1 MTYTSETI
9 CAISG
14 AALVNLKRW
23 YRSGIIHKYPSDRE
37 WTEAQLQEVMDIT
50 RLTSQG
56 ATIREIKTAQAG
68 AHPLRTG
75 GWAARRGDML
85 WQLEF
90 GSPQSLRVLLRKLAS
105 NFTGDDF
112 VLRLLLPLHQWLRDD
127 TRAGASRRMER
138 FHQLMVAHAGS
149 VTRHATRA
157 AAIPL
162 LLENVSEKHQTDIW
176 LEAIRL
182 SGQGFCVEVRSFCAL
197 YPSVNVHQHHL
208 YWCGAGLTEMM
219 YQHFLTRQQKGYPVL
234 LCGPDR
240 RVHHLYPQPQL
251 HAVA

>member
-1 MTYTSETI
+1 MTYSSETI

-14 AALVNLKRW
+14 SSLHNLKRW
-23 YRSGIIHKYPSDRE
+23 YRSGLIHKQPSGSD
-37 WTEAQLQEVMDIT
+37 WTDAQLQEVIEMT

-56 ATIREIKTAQAG
+56 ATLREIKIAQAG
-68 AHPLRTG
+68 AYPVRTG

-90 GSPQSLRVLLRKLAS
+90 GSEQSLAVLLRKFAS

-112 VLRLLLPLHQWLRDD
+112 VLRLLVPLNQWLQHD
-127 TRAGASRRMER
+127 TRAGAFRRMER
-138 FHQLMVAHAGS
+138 FHQLIIAHAGS
-149 VTRHATRA
+149 VTRNATRA

-162 LLENVSEKHQTDIW
+162 LLEKVSERNQTDIW

-182 SGQGFCVEVRSFCAL
+182 SGQGFCVEVRASSDL
-197 YPSVNVHQHHL
+197 LSSISPHQHHL
-208 YWCGAGLTEMM
+208 YWCGAGLTERLH
-219 YQHFLTRQQKGYPVL
+219 QHYLTRLNDGHPVL

-240 RVHHLYPQPQL
+240 RVHHLYPQLP
-251 HAVA
+251 AAA

>member
-1 MTYTSETI
+1 MTYSSETI

-14 AALVNLKRW
+14 AALHNLKRW
-23 YRSGIIHKYPSDRE
+23 TRSGFIHKHASGHD
-37 WTEAQLQEVMDIT
+37 WTEAQLQEVMDMT

-56 ATIREIKTAQAG
+56 ATIREIKTAQAS
-68 AHPLRTG
+68 AHPVRTG

-90 GSPQSLRVLLRKLAS
+90 GSEQSLAVLLRKLAS

-112 VLRLLLPLHQWLRDD
+112 VIRLLAPLHQWLRDD
-127 TRAGASRRMER
+127 TRAGAGRRIER
-138 FHQLMVAHAGS
+138 FHHLIVAYAGS
-149 VTRHATRA
+149 MARHATRA

-162 LLENVSEKHQTDIW
+162 LLENVSEKNQTEIW

-182 SGQGFCVEVRSFCAL
+182 SGQGFSVEVRAFSAI
-197 YPSVNVHQHHL
+197 YQPATAHQHHL

-219 YQHFLTRQQKGYPVL
+219 YQHYLARLNDGHPVL

-240 RVHHLYPQPQL
+240 RVHHLYPQIS
-251 HAVA
+251 AVA

>member
-1 MTYTSETI
+1 MNYSSETI

-14 AALVNLKRW
+14 AAPVNLKRW
-23 YRSGIIHKYPSDRE
+23 YRSGFIHKQASGHE
-37 WTEAQLQEVMDIT
+37 WTDAQLQEVIGMA

-56 ATIREIKTAQAG
+56 ATIREIKTAQVR
-68 AHPLRTG
+68 AHPVRTG

-90 GSPQSLRVLLRKLAS
+90 GSERSLMVLLRKLAS

-127 TRAGASRRMER
+127 MRAGASRRIER
-138 FHQLMVAHAGS
+138 FHRLIVAYAEG
-149 VTRHATRA
+149 VTRNATRA

-162 LLENVSEKHQTDIW
+162 LLENVSEKNQTDIW

-182 SGQGFCVEVRSFCAL
+182 SGQGFCVEVRAFCDL
-197 YPSVNVHQHHL
+197 HQPATLHEHHL
-208 YWCGAGLTEMM
+208 YWCGAGLTEMV
-219 YQHFLTRQQKGYPVL
+219 YQHYLTRLYDGHPVL

-240 RVHHLYPQPQL
+240 RVQHLCPQIG
-251 HAVA
+251 AVA

>member
-23 YRSGIIHKYPSDRE
+23 YRSGVIQKYPSGRE

-127 TRAGASRRMER
+127 RRAGASRRMER

-149 VTRHATRA
+149 VTRHATPRA
-157 AAIPL
+157 PPLFHCCWKMSARNTRPISGWRRSGSAVRASASKCAPFAPFIPQSTCISTIFTGAAP
-162 LLENVSEKHQTDIW
+162 
-176 LEAIRL
+176 A
-182 SGQGFCVEVRSFCAL
+182 
-197 YPSVNVHQHHL
+197 
-208 YWCGAGLTEMM
+208 
-219 YQHFLTRQQKGYPVL
+219 
-234 LCGPDR
+234 
-240 RVHHLYPQPQL
+240 
-251 HAVA
+251 

>member
-1 MTYTSETI
+1 MTYSSETI

-14 AALVNLKRW
+14 AALHNLKRW
-23 YRSGIIHKYPSDRE
+23 TRSGFIHKHASGHD
-37 WTEAQLQEVMDIT
+37 WTAAQLQEVMDMT

-56 ATIREIKTAQAG
+56 ATIREIKTAQAS
-68 AHPLRTG
+68 AHPVRTG

-90 GSPQSLRVLLRKLAS
+90 GSEQSLAVLLRKLGS

-112 VLRLLLPLHQWLRDD
+112 VIRLLAPLHQWLRDD
-127 TRAGASRRMER
+127 TRTGACRRMER
-138 FHQLMVAHAGS
+138 FHHLIVAYAGNM
-149 VTRHATRA
+149 TRNATRA

-162 LLENVSEKHQTDIW
+162 LLENVSEQNQTDIW

-182 SGQGFCVEVRSFCAL
+182 SGQGFSVEVRAFSAI
-197 YPSVNVHQHHL
+197 YQPATAHQHHL

-219 YQHFLTRQQKGYPVL
+219 YQHYLARLNYGHPVL

-240 RVHHLYPQPQL
+240 RVHHLYPQIS
-251 HAVA
+251 AVA

>member
-1 MTYTSETI
+1 MTYSSETI

-14 AALVNLKRW
+14 AALFNLKRW
-23 YRSGIIHKYPSDRE
+23 YRSGFIHKHASDHD

-56 ATIREIKTAQAG
+56 ATIREIKTAQAS
-68 AHPLRTG
+68 ARVVRTG

-90 GSPQSLRVLLRKLAS
+90 GSEQSLTGLLRKLAS

-112 VLRLLLPLHQWLRDD
+112 VLRLLLPLHQWLRED
-127 TRAGASRRMER
+127 TRAGACRRIER
-138 FHQLMVAHAGS
+138 FHHLIVAHAGMMM
-149 VTRHATRA
+149 RNATRTA
-157 AAIPL
+157 GIPL
-162 LLENVSEKHQTDIW
+162 LLENVSEKNPTEIW

-182 SGQGFCVEVRSFCAL
+182 SGQGFCVEVRAFSAICQQATA
-197 YPSVNVHQHHL
+197 HQHHL

-219 YQHFLTRQQKGYPVL
+219 HEHYLTRLNDGHPVL

-240 RVHHLYPQPQL
+240 RVHHLYPQLP
-251 HAVA
+251 AVA